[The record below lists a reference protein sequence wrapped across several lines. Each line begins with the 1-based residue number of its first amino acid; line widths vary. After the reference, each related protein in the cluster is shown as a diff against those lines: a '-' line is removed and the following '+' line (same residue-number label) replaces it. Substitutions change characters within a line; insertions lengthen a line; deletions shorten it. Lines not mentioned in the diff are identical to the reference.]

1 MTQKEGPKGETD
13 STRHW
18 HIICTQIV
26 TIGAAA
32 LAAAFLVTEPE
43 KALTNPM
50 PTVNAVKL
58 MCAGIITFAF
68 GILLIAAGTTLFKSD
83 GNTAAHARVGTG
95 WAFCALA
102 GMAAGIALAVISI
115 ITIPPETTWP
125 LTGTHTVVITDE
137 TWTRLAE
144 LAPEGTA
151 EEKVRSLLEQ
161 VTWGL
166 DDCPGTQLPE
176 SAPCRPGPE

>member
-1 MTQKEGPKGETD
+1 MTQKEGPGGETD
-13 STRHW
+13 SARHW
-18 HIICTQIV
+18 HIICTQFV

-43 KALTNPM
+43 KALTSPM

-58 MCAGIITFAF
+58 MCAGITTFAF
-68 GILLIAAGTTLFKSD
+68 GILLIAAGTTLFRSG

-102 GMAAGIALAVISI
+102 GIAAGMALAVISI

-125 LTGTHTVVITDE
+125 LTGTHTITLTDE
-137 TWTRLAE
+137 TWMRIEE
-144 LAPEGTA
+144 LVGPSGSP
-151 EEKVRSLLEQ
+151 EEKVRTLLEQ
-161 VTWGL
+161 VELDL
-166 DDCPGTQLPE
+166 DDRPGSQPRE
-176 SAPCRPGPE
+176 SAP